1 MKEIQVKRFYH
12 FNIIRSEMTKEG
24 QLIGGR
30 LIAGDSEY
38 TSFDEALEKATD
50 TIDLAL
56 GAIKMRSL
64 VNKHNGRKRHDYRKV
79 LEAIIT
85 RDKK

>member
-1 MKEIQVKRFYH
+1 MSLYR
-12 FNIIRSEMTKEG
+12 NIKNDELPSLLKVCYDENN
-24 QLIGGR
+24 
-30 LIAGDSEY
+30 GDMEQ
-38 TSFDEALEKATD
+38 TAHDLD

-85 RDKK
+85 RDKE